1 MSFEDF
7 DLDPRC
13 LSVLKAQKIVEPT
26 AIQDEAIP
34 PVLEGRDVVGIAQTG
49 TGKTLAFTLPSLTR
63 LAGGPLKKSMML
75 VLTPTREL
83 AQQVHQIVDL
93 IGRPLGIGSVCIYGG
108 VGFDK
113 QIKALRQ
120 GRAVIVA
127 TPGRLLDHMG
137 RGNVKFNDLETLVL
151 DEADR
156 MLDMGFLPDIRRILR
171 KLPRERQTLMFSA
184 TFPDEIVRL
193 TQDMLD
199 EPVRISVGAIA
210 KPVDT
215 VRQKLYTVHR
225 VEKTGLLIKILK
237 EEHIDSALI
246 FLRTKIRTDR
256 VAKALKHAGFK
267 AQAIHGD
274 RSQIQRQRAL
284 DGFRSGRYKM
294 LIATDVAARGLDIE
308 GISHVFNYDIPDNPD
323 DYIHRIGRTARAN
336 AEGDA
341 ITFVCPDEM
350 LALAALEKAL
360 GHNLPQEE
368 WEGKVPVLTLFHPEN
383 KETARSRRVSR
394 RRGRSL
400 LRRR

>member
-1 MSFEDF
+1 MLFEDF

-13 LSVLKAQKIVEPT
+13 LSVLKAQNIVEPT
-26 AIQDEAIP
+26 LIQSEAIP
-34 PVLEGRDVVGIAQTG
+34 PVLEGRDVVGVAQTG

-83 AQQVHQIVDL
+83 AQQVHRIVDE
-93 IGRPLGIGSVCIYGG
+93 IGKPLGISSVCIYGG

-113 QIKALRQ
+113 QVNALRR

-137 RGNVKFNDLETLVL
+137 RGNVRFDDLETLVL

-156 MLDMGFLPDIRRILR
+156 MLDMGFLPDIKRILS

-184 TFPDEIVRL
+184 TFPDEIARL
-193 TQDMLD
+193 TQKMLD
-199 EPVRISVGAIA
+199 EPVRLSVGAIA

-215 VRQKLYTVHR
+215 VRQTLYAVHR
-225 VEKTGLLIKILK
+225 AEKTGLLVKILK
-237 EEHIDSALI
+237 EEKVDSALI

-274 RSQIQRQRAL
+274 RSQVQRQRAL

-308 GISHVFNYDIPDNPD
+308 GISHVINYDIPQSPD
-323 DYIHRIGRTARAN
+323 DYIHRIGRTARAS
-336 AEGDA
+336 AKGDA
-341 ITFVCPDEM
+341 ITFVSPDEM

-360 GHNLPQEE
+360 GHNLPREE
-368 WEGKVPVLTLFHPEN
+368 WEGDVPVLTLFHPEK
-383 KETARSRRVSR
+383 KETAQSRRVSR